1 MALVSTSGLSL
12 FFADA
17 EIFSSITV
25 EVSERARIGIVGPNG
40 SGKTSFLKALVGEI
54 EATAGD
60 VHMARGIRI
69 GYVSQTPTLMEG
81 GSLGDEV
88 MLAFEY
94 LRRIEREVEVL
105 GDAMDRMTG
114 EERTSA
120 EARYASLLH
129 EYEDG
134 GGYTYA
140 SEMERAV
147 AGVGL
152 SLDTLSIPSVKA
164 SGGERTRAALARALL
179 AEPDVLILDEPTNHL
194 DLNGLAWLEKFL
206 SKFPHAFLAV
216 SHDRYFLDRVVT
228 EIWELD
234 RGRLQV
240 FPGNYSRYR
249 EQKALQTLS
258 RQREYEKQQTYITK
272 EEGFIRRYGAG
283 QRSQQ
288 AQGRETRLSR
298 LERFESPQ
306 ENSGIRM
313 QKVQAS
319 RSAQVVLRT
328 RTLKVGFTSPEGP
341 AALLDVP
348 DLRLEKGSRTGIIGN
363 NGSGKTTLLNTLLGI
378 IPPISGTVSLGTSVK
393 VGYHRQGLED
403 LPEEATVLEALLQM
417 APMSH
422 GEARSYLARFSF
434 LGEEAFQ
441 KVKVL
446 SGGERGRLALARL
459 LINAPNLLCLD
470 EPTNHLDILSREA
483 LEEVLQDYDGTLLFV
498 SHDRH
503 LVSLLATQL
512 WVVENG
518 GVQVFPGTF
527 QEWAKTQED
536 APSASAK
543 VRKIDTRPVRP
554 KKAPAVKAKEEA
566 ARRISALEKR
576 LQELESSLAAAAQ
589 AQDVASIAKL
599 GGEHQA
605 VQGQLDQAW
614 TEWAS

>member
-1 MALVSTSGLSL
+1 MALISTSGLSI
-12 FFADA
+12 FFADV
-17 EIFSSITV
+17 EIFSGISA
-25 EVSERARIGIVGPNG
+25 EVAERARIGIVGPNG
-40 SGKTSFLKALVGEI
+40 SGKTSLLKALVGEI
-54 EATAGD
+54 EATSGD
-60 VHMARGIRI
+60 VHMAKGIRI
-69 GYVSQTPTLMEG
+69 GYVPQTPTLMEG
-81 GSLGDEV
+81 GSLGDEI
-88 MLAFEY
+88 MLAFEH

-105 GDAMDRMTG
+105 GDAMDHITGEDRMT
-114 EERTSA
+114 A
-120 EARYASLLH
+120 EAHHASLLR

-140 SEMERAV
+140 NEMERAV

-152 SLDTLSIPSVKA
+152 SLDTLATPTAKA

-179 AEPDVLILDEPTNHL
+179 AEPEVLVLDEPTNHL

-206 SKFPHAFLAV
+206 SKFPHAFIAV

-234 RGRLQV
+234 HGRLQV

-258 RQREYEKQQTYITK
+258 RQREYEKQQTYIAK

-288 AQGRETRLSR
+288 AQGRETRLNR
-298 LERFESPQ
+298 LERVDAPQ
-306 ENSGIRM
+306 ENSSIRM

-319 RSAQVVLRT
+319 RSAQVVLQT
-328 RTLKVGFTSPEGP
+328 RALKAGFMGADGP
-341 AALLDVP
+341 TALLDVP

-378 IPPISGTVSLGTSVK
+378 TSPISGTVSSGTSVK
-393 VGYHRQGLED
+393 VGYHRQGMED

-498 SHDRH
+498 SHDRQ
-503 LVSLLATQL
+503 LVSLLATQM
-512 WVVENG
+512 WVVDNG

-527 QEWAKTQED
+527 QEWAKTQD
-536 APSASAK
+536 IAPSSSSK
-543 VRKIDTRPVRP
+543 VRKVDTRPARP
-554 KKAPAVKAKEEA
+554 KKEPAIKAKEEA
-566 ARRISALEKR
+566 ARRISVLEKR
-576 LQELESSLAAAAQ
+576 LRELESSLAAAAQ
-589 AQDVASIAKL
+589 TQDVNAIAKF
-599 GGEHQA
+599 GVEHQI
-605 VQGQLDQAW
+605 VQGQLDEAW
-614 TEWAS
+614 AEWAG